1 MTILRV
7 KELALPILVVTA
19 IVALLVRG
27 GAVPAV
33 ADQFGLETPALSFS
47 GDDPRQEHMATPECS
62 RLDVLLRAT
71 PAPATNLSAAPAYT
85 GCGGGFAPPVN
96 AEYEQQVVELV
107 NAERANAGLPP
118 LKRATPL
125 DQAARYH
132 ATDMGQ
138 DDYFDHATHDRV
150 DGQSVYVCAWDT
162 RIGTYYANREWLAE
176 NIAYGLDTPQ
186 RVMQGWMGSPGHRD
200 NILHR
205 EMWEIGV
212 GYSEGSSTYR
222 RHWVQDFGRRS
233 GVYPLVINGEAAATD
248 SRVVSLY
255 AYGDWNEIRL
265 RNNDGAWGGWQTF
278 HNTLTWTLSG
288 ASGEQTV
295 WAEMRSGGQRV
306 VSSDSIYFIGS
317 AVTPSPTPTRTRTPT
332 PTPTPG
338 EMSPSVYL
346 PIITSP

>member
-1 MTILRV
+1 MTMLRV

-27 GAVPAV
+27 GAVPSV

-47 GDDPRQEHMATPECS
+47 GDDARQEHMATPECS

-85 GCGGGFAPPVN
+85 GCGGDFAPPVN

-118 LKRATPL
+118 LKRAMPL
-125 DQAARYH
+125 DLAARYH

-138 DDYFDHATHDRV
+138 DNYFDHATHDRV

-162 RIGTYYANREWLAE
+162 RVGTYYANREWLAE
-176 NIAYGLDTPQ
+176 NIAYGLDTAQ
-186 RVMQGWMGSPGHRD
+186 RVMQSWMGSAEHRN

-205 EMWEIGV
+205 EMWETGV
-212 GYSEGSSTYR
+212 GYSEGNSAYR

-233 GVYPLVINGEAAATD
+233 GVYPLIINGEAAATD

-265 RNNDGAWGGWQTF
+265 RNNDGAWGDWQTF

-306 VSSDSIYFIGS
+306 VSSDSIYFTGS
-317 AVTPSPTPTRTRTPT
+317 APTPSPTPTLARTPT
-332 PTPTPG
+332 PTPG
-338 EMSPSVYL
+338 AMSPSVYL
-346 PIITSP
+346 PIITLR